1 MKKFFLDY
9 GYSGV
14 RMFVDQFA
22 IALFGV
28 SLVIAV
34 SGLEDEKYNW
44 LIYAVSVFSVLFY
57 MVLIYSI
64 PWNHGAK
71 DRISVDYN
79 KKKRNLLLGLYMGL
93 VANIPN
99 ALIALLS
106 GIFALTGPESTA
118 AGLRAIGVALQGM
131 YLGILQ
137 LKIGDTPLNALWWVL
152 VLLMIPSLIVS
163 TVSYIAG
170 FNNVRVFRFKEKRK
184 YY

>member
-71 DRISVDYN
+71 DRISVDY
-79 KKKRNLLLGLYMGL
+79 KKKDKNLLLGLYMGL
-93 VANIPN
+93 TANIPN
-99 ALIALLS
+99 MLIAVLTA
-106 GIFALTGPESTA
+106 IFTFAGSESAA
-118 AGLRAIGVALQGM
+118 AGTRAIGVAIQGM

-137 LKIGDTPLNALWWVL
+137 LKIGDTPLNACWWMLFVVML
-152 VLLMIPSLIVS
+152 PSILLS
-163 TVSYIAG
+163 TLAYIIG
-170 FNNVRVFRFKEKRK
+170 FHNIRVFKFKEKRK